1 MKRVI
6 AFAVLAG
13 TVLAAPAVRADDRDY
28 GRGFFLGV
36 EAFFAEARNTNT
48 DFAVNNANSGDTI
61 EADFGRDV
69 SPRVWFGYGFGDK
82 IGTVS
87 LSYWNYSDDAN
98 EEEDNGGANG
108 IRSTIRND
116 LGDFDFTQGSANI
129 DAKVWDLMWHHRIAS
144 HGKFNSYWGAGLR
157 YFSYDQTLDSD
168 FGASSA
174 GPFRSVTANSSS
186 DGFGVRVG
194 MGGEYNFT
202 KHFGMQAGA
211 AVAFLTGSTD
221 THVEAPFLSFER
233 NDSSDKTFTQLEA
246 KLGFVIHALAGLD
259 FGFGYRYA
267 EWQDVISIPTRGG
280 SDDNV
285 TFEGPYV
292 NVGYR
297 FGVQKVDSDG
307 DTVLDGDDEC
317 PDTPNGC
324 TVDEKGC
331 PKDSDKDG
339 VCDGLDKCPDTPFG
353 AKVDANG
360 CPMDSDGDTVPDG
373 LDVCPGTPFGCR
385 VDRKGCPIDSDG
397 DGVCDGIDQCPDTP
411 RGTKVDARGCP
422 TVVGDSDGD
431 TVPDD
436 RDRCPNTPRGVSVD
450 EFGCERVLVLE
461 NVLFDFD
468 KDVIKPE
475 FFELL
480 NKVAG
485 ELSADMQLRLE
496 LRGHTDSASSDAYN
510 MGLGARRATSVRK
523 YLADKG
529 VAGDR
534 LTTRSF
540 GESQPVAPNTT
551 SEGRAKNRRVE
562 FQRTH

>member
-1 MKRVI
+1 MKRLIGV
-6 AFAVLAG
+6 AALGGALFAGV
-13 TVLAAPAVRADDRDY
+13 AAQAEDRDY

-36 EAFFAEARNTNT
+36 EALFAEARNTNS
-48 DFAVNNANSGDTI
+48 DFAVDNADSGTTV
-61 EADFGRDV
+61 EADFGRDA
-69 SPRVWFGYGFGDK
+69 SPRVWFGYSFGDR
-82 IGTVS
+82 IGTFS
-87 LSYWNYSDDAN
+87 LSYWNYSDDAS

-108 IRSTIRND
+108 LRSTIRND
-116 LGDFDFTQGSANI
+116 LGDFDFAQGTADI
-129 DAKVWDLMWHHRIAS
+129 DATVWDVMWSHRLAS
-144 HGKFNSYWGAGLR
+144 RGKFNAYWGAGLR
-157 YFSYDQTLDSD
+157 YFSFDETLESE
-168 FGASSA
+168 FGAGPG
-174 GPFRSVTANSSS
+174 GPFQTIEAESDSS
-186 DGFGVRVG
+186 GFGVRVG

-202 KHFGMQAGA
+202 PHFGMQAGA

-221 THVEAPFLSFER
+221 THVEAPSLAFER
-233 NDSSDKTFTQLEA
+233 NDDSDKTFTQLEA
-246 KLGFVIHALAGLD
+246 KLGFVIHAVKGLD
-259 FGFGYRYA
+259 VGFGYKYA

-297 FGVQKVDSDG
+297 FGVPKVDSDG
-307 DTVLDGDDEC
+307 DTVLDGDDDC
-317 PDTPNGC
+317 PDTPRGC

-353 AKVDANG
+353 AKVDPNG
-360 CPMDSDGDTVPDG
+360 CSLDTDGDTVADG
-373 LDVCPGTPFGCR
+373 LDICPGTPFGCR
-385 VDRKGCPIDSDG
+385 VDRKGCPIDTDG

-411 RGTKVDARGCP
+411 RGTKVDTRGCP
-422 TVVGDSDGD
+422 TSPGDSDGD

-450 EFGCERVLVLE
+450 EYGCERVLILE

-480 NKVAG
+480 NKIAG
-485 ELSADMQLRLE
+485 EMSQDSQLRLE
-496 LRGHTDSASSDAYN
+496 LRGHTDSVNTEEYN
-510 MGLGARRATSVRK
+510 MGLGARRAASVRT
-523 YLADKG
+523 YLVGKDVSG
-529 VAGDR
+529 ER

-551 SEGRAKNRRVE
+551 DAGRAKNRRVE
-562 FQRTH
+562 FQRTR